1 MILLIILIIII
12 IIFINLSKNISKE
25 NFRGSAMRSCRNFQF
40 NSKGDQITAMCL
52 DQNSNWIQTVA
63 PKCHS
68 NSYKNINGK
77 LYCE

>member
-1 MILLIILIIII
+1 MILIIII
-12 IIFINLSKNISKE
+12 IFIFIKICLDISKE

-40 NSKGDQITAMCL
+40 NSKGDQLTAMCI

-68 NSYKNINGK
+68 YKNVNGK